1 MQAMEARD
9 YVIALLNAGLTQAQ
23 IAEKTGMGQPTV
35 SKVYRG
41 DVSDVLSRNYR
52 RLQELHAEVV
62 EAQAANSTDA
72 ASAAAQA

>member
-1 MQAMEARD
+1 MEARD
-9 YVIALLNAGLTQAQ
+9 YVIALLGAGMTQAQ

-41 DVSDVLSRNYR
+41 EVADVLSRNYR

-62 EAQAANSTDA
+62 GDQKAPSE
-72 ASAAAQA
+72 AAQA